1 MGVCNLGHGRDT
13 PDWHCTSRRTN
24 LCAMRLITLMAVIIT
39 AALAT
44 LSSQPIPQDTGAA
57 GAWQKINKLK
67 TTASVLHGTA
77 HPDDE
82 HGGVLAKLSRG
93 DGARV
98 MLLTLTRG
106 ESGDNAIGPQL
117 FDALGLI
124 RTDELLTADKYYGV
138 DEQYFSTMIDYGFS
152 KRLDETTEKWG
163 LENAFRDVVRVIRM
177 TRPWIVLSR
186 FQGNARDGHGNHSA
200 AGVLSQQASE
210 AAGDPNRFPEQIKEG
225 LRPWSPLKVYMGGVR
240 ANENWTVRIDSGE
253 YNPVLGDSYTNI
265 AAFGLSFQRSQ
276 NGGRYAPTFGPSY
289 SYYTRTASRVNAPDK
304 ENSIFDGVD
313 TTYAGLFKTLRRTA
327 PAGVDPTLA
336 GIDAAVARAISAF
349 RFTDPTSAVPALAEG
364 LKLTRDV
371 IDKSATDPDVL
382 HVLRIKERQFQDA
395 ITAALGL
402 ELSAFAEPSTKPPAS
417 DTAGRGGGRGVVPLM
432 TAPVQGQTFGINVRF
447 TNRAPVS
454 VQLASILMMPTP
466 GYTFTTQGGQLSAV
480 EQQVGTFSFAVK
492 VADDAPISSKP
503 YFSRSAF
510 TENRYTLA
518 DPSMFGRPFT
528 PSPLIAVATYTING
542 VEVQTMEVVKRREA
556 NLPYGYVTREVRTV
570 PRLAL
575 TVSPT
580 TAIVPLSSRTRTVD
594 LDVVVMHNASAPTT
608 GQLALA
614 LPSGWT
620 STPAQH
626 AFAFQRP
633 GERTTYRFKVSA
645 KTIDTQ
651 LRDVVAVATADGKQY
666 KEGYEL
672 IEPRDLEARY
682 LYRPAT
688 AKLRGVDVEVVPNLK
703 VGYVMGIG
711 DQVPLGLQQLGA
723 TVTLLTERDLA
734 TADLS
739 VYDAIMTGTRAYAVR
754 EDLKTY
760 NTRLLDY
767 VKNGGNMI
775 VLYNTFEL
783 VPNQFAPFPGELL
796 ASAEEV
802 SEEDSP
808 ITILAPTDQAFNWP
822 NKITVTDF
830 NDWVEQ
836 RGSKFW
842 TSWDKAYTPM
852 ISTFDKGQAPQ
863 PGGWLTAKYGNG
875 HWTYFAY
882 ALHRQLPYGVPGAF
896 RITANLL
903 ALGKVPATASSAPPP
918 GSSRAQRSPSRAT
931 SQSPQ

>member
-1 MGVCNLGHGRDT
+1 MQLI
-13 PDWHCTSRRTN
+13 
-24 LCAMRLITLMAVIIT
+24 RLTAVII
-39 AALAT
+39 AVAVAT
-44 LSSQPIPQDTGAA
+44 ISSQPVLHDTGAA
-57 GAWQKINKLK
+57 GAWQKIQKLK

-98 MLLTLTRG
+98 ILLTLTRG

-117 FDALGLI
+117 FDALALI

-163 LENAFRDVVRVIRM
+163 LENAFRDVVRIIRM

-200 AGVLSQQASE
+200 AGLLSQQASE

-225 LRPWSPLKVYMGGVR
+225 LRPWSPLKVYIGGVR
-240 ANENWTVRIDSGE
+240 ADENWTVRIDSGE
-253 YNPVLGDSYTNI
+253 YNPVLGDTYANI
-265 AAFGLSFQRSQ
+265 ASFGLSFQRSQ
-276 NGGRYAPTFGPSY
+276 NGGRYAPASGPNY
-289 SYYTRTASRVNAPDK
+289 WYYTRTASRVTAPDK
-304 ENSIFDGVD
+304 ENSIFDGMD
-313 TTYAGLFKTLRRTA
+313 TTYAGLFKTLGRTA
-327 PAGVDPTLA
+327 PAGVESTLA
-336 GIDAAVARAISAF
+336 GIDAAVARAISTF
-349 RFTDPTSAVPALAEG
+349 KFTDPASAVAALTEG
-364 LKLTRDV
+364 LRLTRDV
-371 IDKSATDPDVL
+371 IAKSENEPDVT

-395 ITAALGL
+395 ISAALGL
-402 ELSAFAEPSTKPPAS
+402 ELSAMAEPSAKPTP
-417 DTAGRGGGRGVVPLM
+417 DGEGRGGRGNVPTM
-432 TAPVQGQTFGINVRF
+432 TAPTPGQTFGVTVRVINRG
-447 TNRAPVS
+447 TTPISLTTDPELRR
-454 VQLASILMMPTP
+454 TP
-466 GYTFTTQGGQLSAV
+466 GYTVRPISRQATLDLPVALSFT
-480 EQQVGTFSFAVK
+480 VG
-492 VADDAPISSKP
+492 VADNAPLSTKP
-503 YFSRSAF
+503 CFNRASF

-518 DPSMFGRPFT
+518 DPTCFGQPFNQ
-528 PSPLIAVATYTING
+528 PPLVAFAKYTVNG
-542 VEVQTMEVVKRREA
+542 VDVEMVEVVKRREA
-556 NLPYGYVTREVRTV
+556 NLPYGYVTRELRTV
-570 PRLAL
+570 PRIAL

-580 TAIVPLSSRTRTVD
+580 TAVVPLSSTKRTVD
-594 LDVVVMHNASAPTT
+594 LDVTVMHNASAPTS
-608 GQLALA
+608 GQLALT
-614 LPSGWT
+614 LPAGWT
-620 STPAQH
+620 STPSQH
-626 AFAFQRP
+626 AFTFQRA
-633 GERTTYRFKVSA
+633 GERSTYRFTIAA
-645 KTIDTQ
+645 KAIDAQ

-682 LYRPAT
+682 LYRPSI
-688 AKLRGVDVEVVPNLK
+688 AKVRGVDVQVVPNLK

-711 DQVPLGLQQLGA
+711 DQVPIGLQQLGA
-723 TVTLLTERDLA
+723 TVTLLNERDLA

-760 NTRLLDY
+760 NKRLLDY
-767 VKNGGNMI
+767 VNAGGNMI
-775 VLYNTFEL
+775 VLYNTFEM
-783 VPNQFAPFPGELL
+783 VPNEFAPFPGELL

-808 ITILAPTDQAFNWP
+808 VTILAPAEQSFNWP
-822 NKITVTDF
+822 NKITLKDF
-830 NDWVEQ
+830 DDWVEQ

-842 TSWDKAYTPM
+842 TTWDKAYTPM

-863 PGGWLTAKYGNG
+863 PGGWLTARFGKG

-903 ALGKVPATASSAPPP
+903 ALGKTAK
-918 GSSRAQRSPSRAT
+918 
-931 SQSPQ
+931 